1 MKFSTPKITIP
12 SITFRLEIV
21 LLAVLVYLI
30 GACFLFGSCLKVTFT
45 EGMSEL
51 QGSSDE
57 PKTCEPG
64 FTLDD
69 EGNCVEEF
77 TSF

>member
-21 LLAVLVYLI
+21 LLAILVYLI
-30 GACFLFGSCLKVTFT
+30 GSCFLFGSCLKVTFT
-45 EGMSEL
+45 EAMTDLQDSE
-51 QGSSDE
+51 E

-64 FTLDD
+64 FALDGD
-69 EGNCVEEF
+69 GNCVEEF
-77 TSF
+77 SSF

>member
-12 SITFRLEIV
+12 SVTFRLEIV

-51 QGSSDE
+51 QGSEDE